1 MCSSPGD
8 PEQYSTVW
16 KVFLLLEKQRNPLQ
30 TDLVTICDFF
40 TAQFENS
47 NKALW
52 ERIFGRGCNMLMIR
66 LTCLIAAKQLS
77 SYPTRE
83 NESFT
88 LLLC

>member
-1 MCSSPGD
+1 MEGLS
-8 PEQYSTVW
+8 VAR
-16 KVFLLLEKQRNPLQ
+16 VRRNRNPLQ

-47 NKALW
+47 NKTLW
-52 ERIFGRGCNMLMIR
+52 ERIFGRGCNMRTIC